1 MSLGYRNKIAL
12 VTLKLKSQL
21 NVTTHYQPEPVNMRG
36 KVINFAKARTNGRK
50 GRDTHPRLKK

>member
-1 MSLGYRNKIAL
+1 
-12 VTLKLKSQL
+12 
-21 NVTTHYQPEPVNMRG
+21 VNMRG